1 MAFNSRSVGLVDQIG
16 TPAAHP
22 RHDSRDTLAP
32 AGQRILFEFGWG
44 ALGQVAIAAGA
55 VDAAWRQGRIRRVDR
70 VVDTRRPRVYEGVD
84 EQFASLKRVVGRS

>member
-1 MAFNSRSVGLVDQIG
+1 MAFDSRSVGLVDPSG
-16 TPAAHP
+16 TSAAHA

-32 AGQRILFEFGWG
+32 AEQRLLFKFGWG
-44 ALGQVAIAAGA
+44 APGQVAIATGA
-55 VDAAWRQGRIRRVDR
+55 VDAACRQGRIRRVDR